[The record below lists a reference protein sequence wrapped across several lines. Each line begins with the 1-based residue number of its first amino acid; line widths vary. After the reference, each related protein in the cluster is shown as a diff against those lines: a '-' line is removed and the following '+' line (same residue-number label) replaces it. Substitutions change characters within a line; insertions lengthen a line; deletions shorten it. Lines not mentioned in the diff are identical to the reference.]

1 MWGSLHPVTD
11 TPTELVHLEAADDI
25 ADGVATITLDSP
37 HNRNALSRQLVT
49 ELFERLET
57 AGADDVVKVVV
68 IRSSGRVFCSGADL
82 TEATSQGM
90 EQGAK
95 EIVRL
100 QRLIVTMGKPVV
112 VEVGGPVR
120 AGGIGIVAASDIA
133 IAAEDAT
140 FALTEVKLGLAAA
153 IISLTVHHRM
163 HPRAA
168 ALVTLGGEVFSGT
181 EAATY
186 GLVTR
191 AVPADEVTDEVRR
204 ICASLAT
211 GAAQGLRESKRI
223 LNHDLVERIDAR
235 GDEMAALSA
244 RLFASD
250 EAKAAMSAF
259 LSRKS

>member
-1 MWGSLHPVTD
+1 MLAMTD
-11 TPTELVHLEAADDI
+11 QQPELVHLDVADQ
-25 ADGVATITLDSP
+25 VATITLDSP
-37 HNRNALSRQLVT
+37 HNRNALSRQLVS
-49 ELFERLET
+49 ELFERLASAE
-57 AGADDVVKVVV
+57 ADDAAKVVV
-68 IRSSGRVFCSGADL
+68 IGSSGRVFCSGADL

-120 AGGIGIVAASDIA
+120 AGGIGIVAAADIA
-133 IAAEDAT
+133 IATEDAT

-168 ALVTLGGEVFSGT
+168 ALATLGGEVFSGI
-181 EAATY
+181 EAASY

-191 AVPADEVTDEVRR
+191 AVPADDLADEVRR
-204 ICASLAT
+204 ICESLAT
-211 GAAQGLRESKRI
+211 GATQGLRESKRI
-223 LNHDLVERIDAR
+223 LNRDLVERIDAR
-235 GDEMAALSA
+235 GEEMAALSA
-244 RLFASD
+244 QLFASD
-250 EAKAAMSAF
+250 EAKAAMTAF
-259 LSRKS
+259 LSRKG

>member
-1 MWGSLHPVTD
+1 MSDSPAV
-11 TPTELVHLEAADDI
+11 PESELVHLEVADQ
-25 ADGVATITLDSP
+25 VATITLDSP

-57 AGADDVVKVVV
+57 AEADGAVKVVV

-82 TEATSQGM
+82 SEATSVGM
-90 EQGAK
+90 EEGAK

-100 QRLIVTMGKPVV
+100 QRLIVTMAKPVV
-112 VEVGGPVR
+112 VAVSGPVR

-133 IAAEDAT
+133 VAAEDAT

-168 ALVTLGGEVFSGT
+168 ALTTLGGEVFSGT
-181 EAATY
+181 EAAAY
-186 GLVTR
+186 GLVTL
-191 AVPADEVTDEVRR
+191 AVPAEDVADEVRR
-204 ICASLAT
+204 LCASLAT

-223 LNHDLVERIDAR
+223 LNQDLVARIDAR
-235 GDEMAALSA
+235 GAEMAALSA
-244 RLFASD
+244 TLFASD
-250 EAKAAMSAF
+250 EAREAMTAF
-259 LSRKS
+259 LTRKG

>member
-1 MWGSLHPVTD
+1 MSEQATD
-11 TPTELVHLEAADDI
+11 TPTELVHLDVAEQ
-25 ADGVATITLDSP
+25 VATVTLDSP

-49 ELFERLET
+49 ELFERLE
-57 AGADDVVKVVV
+57 AAERDESVKVVV

-82 TEATSQGM
+82 SEATSQGM

-100 QRLIVTMGKPVV
+100 QRLIVAMGKPVV

-133 IAAEDAT
+133 VAAEDAT

-163 HPRAA
+163 NPRAA
-168 ALVTLGGEVFSGT
+168 ALTTLGGEVFSGT
-181 EAATY
+181 EAAAY

-191 AVPADEVTDEVRR
+191 AVPGARLADEVQAL
-204 ICASLAT
+204 CASLAT

-223 LNHDLVERIDAR
+223 LNHELLGRIDTR
-235 GDEMAALSA
+235 GEEMAALSA

-250 EAKAAMSAF
+250 EAQQAMTAF
-259 LSRKS
+259 LDRKK